1 MGKYDD
7 EYRREFESL
16 VATVGRRLDADAVA
30 HLRVFS
36 EEDRAVEDWDPEGAG
51 WFAELGQLR
60 GGYGLQLWFD
70 RYLDVAGDPH
80 LGVWLITPHHR
91 ADALIERAEI
101 TERFSD
107 DDRDDDGFLTAA
119 EAVKQRRRLERGALF
134 ADAWDA
140 GVWIGSYV
148 AASPQLDDHERLLA
162 RVLPALR
169 RLVSLATAKST
180 PAAPA
185 DRHREIVE
193 RVARDHRFRK
203 NLIARYGARCAITG
217 ASVLEVLDAA
227 HIRPVADL
235 GGDHVDNGL
244 LLRADLHRLF
254 DAELLTIVPGKV
266 ARVRVR
272 DELGGEYGRLQGREV
287 GDLSKGQ
294 RAALRER
301 NARLVREGW
310 DSLSDQ

>member
-1 MGKYDD
+1 MGKFDE
-7 EYRREFESL
+7 EYRRDFEGL
-16 VATVGRRLDADAVA
+16 VAAVGARLDDNAIPP
-30 HLRVFS
+30 LRVFS
-36 EEDRAVEDWDPEGAG
+36 DEDRAVEPWDDEGGG
-51 WFAELGQLR
+51 WYAEMGKVR
-60 GGYGLQLWFD
+60 GGYVLQLWFD
-70 RYLDVAGDPH
+70 RYLDEEGDPH
-80 LGVWLITPHHR
+80 LGVWLVAPHDR
-91 ADALIERAEI
+91 ADAIIERAEI
-101 TERFSD
+101 SVRVTD
-107 DDRDDDGFLTAA
+107 DDRDEYGFLTSFEAA
-119 EAVKQRRRLERGALF
+119 GQRRRLEEGGLF
-134 ADAWDA
+134 ADEWSN
-140 GVWIGSYV
+140 GVWVGSYV
-148 AASPQLDDHERLLA
+148 AASPQLGEHEALLA
-162 RVLPALR
+162 RVLPAMR
-169 RLVSLATAKST
+169 RLVSLATEQPI

-254 DAELLTIVPGKV
+254 DAELLTIVTGKV

-294 RAALRER
+294 RAALRQRNER
-301 NARLVREGW
+301 LLREGW
-310 DSLSDQ
+310 VSLSE